1 MHTYLK
7 FITNVPDSNTI
18 LIGHY
23 NPLLVAVSILIA
35 ILSSYTALRVCK
47 QVKSLE
53 TWLWQMSWLAVGALA
68 LGTGIWA
75 MHFIG
80 MLAFTLPCHVNYDPW
95 ITVFSMLPG
104 VVASGIAL
112 YLCCRPISR
121 YFKWLAAG
129 Y

>member
-1 MHTYLK
+1 MHDYLN
-7 FITNVPDSNTI
+7 FITNAPDSNTI

-35 ILSSYTALRVCK
+35 IFSSYTALRVCK

-53 TWLWQMSWLAVGALA
+53 TWLWQINWLAVGALA

-80 MLAFTLPCHVNYDPW
+80 MLAFSLP
-95 ITVFSMLPG
+95 F
-104 VVASGIAL
+104 L
-112 YLCCRPISR
+112 YR
-121 YFKWLAAG
+121 YLQTPRNRRA
-129 Y
+129 